1 MRILA
6 GAVVLGCVAA
16 VAWGQLPAPTLSTQT
31 NVVLV
36 PALVRDAKGKPVF
49 TLKAS
54 DFSVKDD
61 GIPQA
66 LTLDEETGSEP
77 LALVI
82 AVQTGG
88 AGRDKL
94 ASYRNLATLLANLVG
109 GVPHVVAVVAF
120 DGAPTVTQGFTPDM
134 DAASEALNSLEP
146 GDKNAAILDGLKFSI
161 DLLRKAPPSY
171 RRAVLLISETVDQ
184 NSQTKLDEVLQAL
197 SDTNTSIYALAFS
210 SGRAAAA
217 NYAYHELPVHKTA
230 NGVELGDN
238 AHPGPPHGCMGKDPD
253 PEATQNKAVQAYDC
267 LGLLAPPLALAKM
280 AAIRIADGLKQNVAE
295 TVADLTGGEYLKF
308 EKGKDLTR
316 DLLEIAD
323 HLPNR
328 YVLSFQPTAPHVG
341 FHDVDLKLN
350 GYPGL
355 RLTARSGYWVDD
367 ERQGTGNRE

>member
-1 MRILA
+1 MVMRVVAGVLVVTCLA
-6 GAVVLGCVAA
+6 GG
-16 VAWGQLPAPTLSTQT
+16 AWGQLPAPTVSTQT

-54 DFSVKDD
+54 DFTVTDD
-61 GIPQA
+61 GIPQV

-82 AVQTGG
+82 AVETGG

-94 ASYRNLATLLANLVG
+94 EDYRNMGALLGNMVG
-109 GVPHVVAVVAF
+109 GVPHMVAVVAF
-120 DGAPTVTQGFTPDM
+120 DGAPEVVQGFTPDV
-134 DAASEALNSLEP
+134 DRAAEALNHLER
-146 GDKNAAILDGLKFSI
+146 GDKDAAVLDGLKFSI
-161 DLLRKAPPSY
+161 DLLRKAPKGY
-171 RRAVLLISETVDQ
+171 RRVVLLISETEDRD
-184 NSQTKLDEVLQAL
+184 SEAKMDEVLQAL
-197 SDTNTSIYALAFS
+197 SDTNTSIYALSYS
-210 SGRAAAA
+210 SGKAAAA
-217 NYAYHELPVHKTA
+217 NYAYHELPVHKTPDGA
-230 NGVELGDN
+230 ELGDN
-238 AHPGPPHGCMGKDPD
+238 MHPGPPHGCMGKDPD
-253 PEATQNKAVQAYDC
+253 PEATKNKAVQAFDC

-280 AAIRIADGLKQNVAE
+280 AAIRIMDDMKQNVAA
-295 TVADLTGGEYLKF
+295 TVADLTGGEYMKF

-341 FHDVDLKLN
+341 FHAVELKLKDR
-350 GYPGL
+350 PGL

-367 ERQGTGNRE
+367 GRD